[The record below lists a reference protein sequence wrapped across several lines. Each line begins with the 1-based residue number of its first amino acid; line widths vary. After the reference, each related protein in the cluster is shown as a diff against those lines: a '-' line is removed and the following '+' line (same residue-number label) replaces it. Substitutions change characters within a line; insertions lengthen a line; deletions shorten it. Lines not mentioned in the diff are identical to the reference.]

1 MVREALILDV
11 LQFVYGM
18 DPVAFVVEVD
28 SIKPWLIHLV
38 IMDRMTS
45 VAGPNE

>member
-1 MVREALILDV
+1 MRRELDSEYDWVMVREALILDV

-28 SIKPWLIHLV
+28 SIKP
-38 IMDRMTS
+38 
-45 VAGPNE
+45 